1 MVLWHQSTCRL
12 HLTTTND
19 LCLQSLDSLISL
31 STILLLVLSSAVNC
45 GPLFSYEDF
54 LKAGTTSILPILNG
68 ELCVLRKV
76 IISRASTLTFKHLCS
91 HYFPSYPK
99 VLYAK
104 WQYLTFFWMFLFV
117 CVCMYNRKKLVST
130 DQRKKNPSWKD
141 LSFATICLKKD
152 QLKTNVPMSPQEVIK
167 QSRSL
172 PSGRSL
178 PWRMKQPL
186 QFLLMVHIDYIC
198 FRNPFP

>member
-1 MVLWHQSTCRL
+1 MSRSQCSSPGATGISGLHSRRTRGDRHSSHISCPGQWLRLVCTVPFSLVAMVLWHQSTCRL

-91 HYFPSYPK
+91 DYLFLLET
-99 VLYAK
+99 VLVVYVL
-104 WQYLTFFWMFLFV
+104 WG
-117 CVCMYNRKKLVST
+117 
-130 DQRKKNPSWKD
+130 
-141 LSFATICLKKD
+141 ICLI
-152 QLKTNVPMSPQEVIK
+152 L
-167 QSRSL
+167 
-172 PSGRSL
+172 
-178 PWRMKQPL
+178 
-186 QFLLMVHIDYIC
+186 
-198 FRNPFP
+198 